1 MSWLNKECKNCLQ
14 GTNNLLEHHL
24 YILSSFFSSV
34 LVYPGVH
41 IKVVNGTAKKLETE
55 DSPYCVIDDEADSLQ
70 YLEMEGTVC
79 EVWLRTATHS
89 LD

>member
-1 MSWLNKECKNCLQ
+1 MGSD
-14 GTNNLLEHHL
+14 
-24 YILSSFFSSV
+24 
-34 LVYPGVH
+34 VH
-41 IKVVNGTAKKLETE
+41 IEVVDGKAKRLETE
-55 DSPYCVIDDEADSLQ
+55 ESPYCVIDDEADSLQ